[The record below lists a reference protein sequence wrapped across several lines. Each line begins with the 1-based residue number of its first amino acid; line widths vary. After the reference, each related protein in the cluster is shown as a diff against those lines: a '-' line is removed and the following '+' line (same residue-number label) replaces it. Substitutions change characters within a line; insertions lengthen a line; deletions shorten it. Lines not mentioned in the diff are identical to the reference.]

1 MNASSP
7 SVTKVTP
14 PLGSSGK
21 PCRFDSCYPHQA
33 ASEPFSAEETGSDF
47 LFSSDD
53 LCALNMQ
60 TKTIGDYDNERDDI

>member
-1 MNASSP
+1 MAELAD
-7 SVTKVTP
+7 VLD
-14 PLGSSGK
+14 LGSSGQ
-21 PCRFDSCYPHQA
+21 PCGFESHYPYQA